1 MSRLAGQWLGGS
13 REAAGP
19 RVPGQAAGRGFPVG
33 GPQFPGES
41 TKNGDPPPL
50 VWVWHQASSDPQS
63 PSINVGAMAPG
74 HAWCYSLCLE
84 LMYLDRTFQ
93 CDEILRAAQ
102 TTGPG
107 TKRPPGEHTS
117 GDRPSRWEVGND
129 LNVSPVGTVSGNDV
143 SAACDTAQVTF
154 YTGSGPRCHYT

>member
-1 MSRLAGQWLGGS
+1 MGAGKQPARGYQGRLQGEASLLGAPS
-13 REAAGP
+13 SLENSLKM
-19 RVPGQAAGRGFPVG
+19 V
-33 GPQFPGES
+33 
-41 TKNGDPPPL
+41 TPPPL

-93 CDEILRAAQ
+93 CDEILRVAQ